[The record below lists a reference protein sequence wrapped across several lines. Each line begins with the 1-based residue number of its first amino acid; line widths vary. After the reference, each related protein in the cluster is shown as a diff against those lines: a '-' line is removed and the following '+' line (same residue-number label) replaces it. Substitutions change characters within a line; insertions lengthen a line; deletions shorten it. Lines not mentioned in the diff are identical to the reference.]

1 MKFEIATYTRQ
12 SFSMVNIEHP
22 GEDILVY
29 ETSGYSSTV
38 PGASS
43 DMPNNGGKK
52 VQLFDE
58 VNDFIQTKI
67 TKEKQLELYILYD
80 RINNLF
86 SDSIVSRRKGGATGE
101 MFDRTLSD
109 LVRRI
114 YNIVKFNDLRDYI
127 TTLFKARKID
137 IPSDIADSYQTEDK
151 LTPRYVDCT
160 YLTEDYLDL
169 VTMCL
174 GVRFMIPI
182 WGRYMPLKK
191 YDDKSAMKEYHS
203 FQLLMGSS
211 FYKAPCFSRLDVYVR
226 GGLEDRNDLG
236 VVLSN
241 LSAEE
246 IPLFLMS
253 ITIVRKLS
261 VASLTS
267 EDGKH
272 HLIRMMYHYI
282 DSKSKNLGT
291 TLGNA
296 VEAKRRGRSEYDG
309 EDNSSVWDKYK
320 MREMIPAGDLAVTE
334 VFLNNHT
341 GDNPDKTQLC
351 HSYITDGIKFN
362 PRECQIALATWVIG
376 TEIPGNAVPLFDR
389 AVLKRVFAI
398 VQSQLWEW
406 GFNELAILLTAM
418 PVPLD
423 PGEVLGSIGRRMLT
437 DDRIEKLK
445 QVYPYLLIV
454 NNHDPFGHEENV
466 GIRSV
471 ERMAAMFYEHE
482 WSVSCPIELAQTVSG
497 LDKINI
503 FEAPNNLR
511 NTLADLLI
519 KLDTRH

>member
-12 SFSMVNIEHP
+12 SFSMVNIVHP
-22 GEDILVY
+22 DEEILVF

-38 PGASS
+38 PGAAVEL
-43 DMPNNGGKK
+43 PEGGKE
-52 VQLFDE
+52 VRLFKE
-58 VNDFIQTKI
+58 VNDFIQTHL
-67 TKEKQLELYILYD
+67 TADEQTELYILYD

-86 SDSIVSRRKGGATGE
+86 IDSIVSRRKGGTSGE
-101 MFDRTLSD
+101 MFDRTLSN

-114 YNIVKFNDLRDYI
+114 YVIVKFKDLREYI
-127 TTLFKARKID
+127 TELFKNKVID
-137 IPSDIADSYQTEDK
+137 IPPDIADTYQTEDK
-151 LTPRYVDCT
+151 LTPRYMDCT

-169 VTMCL
+169 VAMCL
-174 GVRFMIPI
+174 GMRFMIPI

-211 FYKAPCFSRLDVYVR
+211 FYKAPCFSRLDTYVR
-226 GGLEDRNDLG
+226 GGLEEKNDLG

-241 LSAEE
+241 LSSEE
-246 IPLFLMS
+246 VPIFLMA
-253 ITIVRKLS
+253 ITTVRKLS
-261 VASLTS
+261 VESLTS
-267 EDGKH
+267 NDNRH
-272 HLIRMMYHYI
+272 HLIRTMYHYI
-282 DSKSKNLGT
+282 LSKSKNLGT

-334 VFLNNHT
+334 VFLNSHS
-341 GDNPDKTQLC
+341 GDNSEKTEEC
-351 HSYITDGIKFN
+351 FSYLMDGIKFN
-362 PRECQIALATWVIG
+362 PKECQISLATWVIG
-376 TEIPGNAVPLFDR
+376 TEIPGNAVPLLDR
-389 AVLKRVFAI
+389 TVLKRVFAI

-406 GFNELAILLTAM
+406 GFNDLAILLSAM

-423 PGEVLGSIGRRMLT
+423 SGEILGSIGRRTLSE
-437 DDRIEKLK
+437 DRVEKLT
-445 QVYPYLLIV
+445 QVYPYLLTV
-454 NNHDPFGHEENV
+454 NTHDLFGHEENV
-466 GIRSV
+466 GIRSI

-482 WSVSCPIELAQTVSG
+482 WSVSCPNSLAASVSG

-511 NTLADLLI
+511 NSLADLLI